1 MDEDWTSAP
10 FRSPGYGFEIDP
22 FAFKSPSLETKSE
35 SAVQSKAAEAARAQQ
50 FSPSAPSDDAENQV
64 NGRTRKGESA
74 SPSMRGGAVF
84 QTPAPL
90 SMSSDS
96 SAKGYGSALKERN
109 HNNSV
114 VAPQSSDK
122 DEANLGA
129 LKPRLP
135 LSSRSPETRS
145 PLKEAKIVAASSAT
159 AIATATATTSAT
171 TSAANDEN
179 QAAKAPPPPPLAE
192 AKAELKPAATPKSKA
207 EYKAALKAK
216 RASEKAVASFAAAV
230 AAVPPAKTK
239 PTSRFAT
246 TLSTTHAA
254 AAMPRAT
261 IETSHSHVQE
271 KTGMLSSS
279 NSSSGASS
287 FSGGAGSTTHRNAP
301 RAAATTTTVPM
312 TPGMLAAKRS
322 TPSLMAAAK
331 ARVDAAGKS
340 AAANTAAANTAA
352 APKLK
357 TATSMKSASVDD
369 VSGKSKAT
377 IGSDVTKHNRR
388 VFRGRSSSLTRSNS
402 SGRDSN
408 STSSNSTAALP
419 SAFAIGQRR
428 VTMPSVVATGKASQD
443 VGLPSDGRVSNPDA
457 AKDERVHEMKDC
469 SEEKVSIGV
478 RAPLAPIVQSPS
490 GQSDEVVSEESSNE
504 ASVPSAAGATTATT
518 ADTTV
523 KSEQPSLNWRPFAD
537 TEVRRPRPRMRG
549 APASAAATA
558 ALLPGVPP
566 AAAGGGATAAAEVGK
581 GALAPAVPDEVKATK
596 VVAAAQAPP
605 MSRRGFGGS
614 GLSFQPLQ
622 QQFGVPSASSSLTV
636 AAAARLSA
644 GSPGLQAAAGR
655 VALSKSMFEA
665 HNNKMKMETSAEVAT
680 KAAEGTEI
688 TNNLVDSGLSSAVK
702 AYTNAD
708 GSMATATH
716 TIPSATKH
724 SPVAVPNVLAAAAA
738 ELSASLSALGGSFSG
753 IGGDYKDTRMISAEE
768 SGEGALLTP
777 WAAGSFATDDTSSS
791 NLSDLSAVMSFFFLE
806 HVNVF
811 FSALALFF
819 VRILS

>member
-1 MDEDWTSAP
+1 MELVLARSAASAASTAP
-10 FRSPGYGFEIDP
+10 VAAASVAQPTDNSGALPARES
-22 FAFKSPSLETKSE
+22 AAAAPSLRTAMPTEVDEGGDSGAAWE
-35 SAVQSKAAEAARAQQ
+35 RLVAGALHQPSGSAAS
-50 FSPSAPSDDAENQV
+50 SGPPGLG
-64 NGRTRKGESA
+64 NGFGNGF
-74 SPSMRGGAVF
+74 GGAFSGGGVGNGSLGGLGVTSTGEDGGDGSF
-84 QTPAPL
+84 GNAFSQQQEAFGRWVAATNNQEGGAGGEVDSGLRSQVAGLSLGASSNTQAPPPGFGGL
-90 SMSSDS
+90 F
-96 SAKGYGSALKERN
+96 G
-109 HNNSV
+109 NNSV
-114 VAPQSSDK
+114 GLGGSSDAPK
-122 DEANLGA
+122 PPSLPAPPSQDGFGFENSSSNGLFGNSNGA
-129 LKPRLP
+129 I
-135 LSSRSPETRS
+135 SSSP
-145 PLKEAKIVAASSAT
+145 PAASSAPDGLPPHLQNLFGPSLPGVRGPGGFPHP
-159 AIATATATTSAT
+159 SA
-171 TSAANDEN
+171 SSNNGGNMGLPPHLLMNEVPPEGLPVDEQDAWRQQRAAQLQFLERR
-179 QAAKAPPPPPLAE
+179 AAHDQMMAARQQQFYQMQMMQFQQQQQQQPRVPPPGVVLPPQP
-192 AKAELKPAATPKSKA
+192 PAASDPW
-207 EYKAALKAK
+207 
-216 RASEKAVASFAAAV
+216 
-230 AAVPPAKTK
+230 
-239 PTSRFAT
+239 
-246 TLSTTHAA
+246 
-254 AAMPRAT
+254 
-261 IETSHSHVQE
+261 
-271 KTGMLSSS
+271 
-279 NSSSGASS
+279 ASS
-287 FSGGAGSTTHRNAP
+287 
-301 RAAATTTTVPM
+301 
-312 TPGMLAAKRS
+312 
-322 TPSLMAAAK
+322 
-331 ARVDAAGKS
+331 
-340 AAANTAAANTAA
+340 
-352 APKLK
+352 
-357 TATSMKSASVDD
+357 
-369 VSGKSKAT
+369 
-377 IGSDVTKHNRR
+377 
-388 VFRGRSSSLTRSNS
+388 
-402 SGRDSN
+402 
-408 STSSNSTAALP
+408 
-419 SAFAIGQRR
+419 
-428 VTMPSVVATGKASQD
+428 
-443 VGLPSDGRVSNPDA
+443 
-457 AKDERVHEMKDC
+457 
-469 SEEKVSIGV
+469 
-478 RAPLAPIVQSPS
+478 
-490 GQSDEVVSEESSNE
+490 
-504 ASVPSAAGATTATT
+504 SVPSAAGATTATT

-581 GALAPAVPDEVKATK
+581 GALAPVVPDEVKATK

-605 MSRRGFGGS
+605 MSHRGFGGS